1 MANMMYRK
9 IVGDNI
15 DNAIRCAQA
24 ASDVDHPGMVGS
36 IREIA
41 LKHLFRPLLTDVV
54 DTGTGK
60 IIDSTGTKSDQID
73 VIIYCTD
80 INPPILYDEGR
91 SDMGL
96 FPAETCLYA
105 IEVKSQASAGELRKA
120 IENAKSVFQMEFIS
134 GYYDIYNHPIGHIV
148 QRIVPAFF
156 AFGSDL
162 KEGGK
167 TELERYLELDSNGRT
182 RPAIRVIC
190 VIGKGYWYFHENES
204 AWYYWEPTS
213 DHGEVISFLGG
224 ILNSIP
230 DHISSRGHPRFG
242 IYLIDKNGKKLE
254 SDADAVNPSV
264 DSEPET

>member
-1 MANMMYRK
+1 MANIMYRK
-9 IVGDNI
+9 LVKDNI
-15 DNAIRCAQA
+15 DNAIRYAQS

-60 IIDSTGTKSDQID
+60 IIDSTGNQSKQID
-73 VIIYCTD
+73 VIIYSKD
-80 INPPILYDEGR
+80 INPPVLYDEGR
-91 SDMGL
+91 SDIGL

-120 IENAKSVFQMEFIS
+120 IENAKSVFQMKFLS
-134 GYYDIYNHPIGHIV
+134 GHYDKYDNPIHHMV
-148 QRIVPAFF
+148 QHIVPAFF

-167 TELERYLELDSNGRT
+167 TELERYLELDCNGRT
-182 RPAIRVIC
+182 SPAIRVIC
-190 VIGKGYWYFHENES
+190 VIGKGYWYFRESES
-204 AWYYWEPTS
+204 AWYYWEPTL

-242 IYLIDKNGKKLE
+242 NYLIDMSGKKL
-254 SDADAVNPSV
+254 
-264 DSEPET
+264 